1 MTAHVGGM
9 DGQGDP
15 LAKRHIQSDLPGD
28 RSSALVGSDR
38 LTLAGPGKLRR
49 LGDAGG
55 SAREKQEGQGLV
67 PEVDGT
73 ASGWTAADLA
83 PSAGRVCSH
92 LASGG
97 FGESCRGQVR

>member
-67 PEVDGT
+67 PEGGRDGLRVDG
-73 ASGWTAADLA
+73 S
-83 PSAGRVCSH
+83 
-92 LASGG
+92 
-97 FGESCRGQVR
+97 